1 MHIGRKIKVARVS
14 KGLTQQDLAEKI
26 NKTRPL
32 ISHIEQTGKIS
43 AYTLNKISAV
53 LNIDFNDVEQV
64 FTDNK
69 GHYTYKK
76 ENADALKVEN
86 ERLRKEIDILHE
98 LIESQKEVIKGLKEK
113 SKRKYK

>member
-53 LNIDFNDVEQV
+53 LNIDFNDVEQI
-64 FTDNK
+64 FADGK
-69 GHYTYKK
+69 GHHTSKK
-76 ENADALKVEN
+76 HDVEALKSEN
-86 ERLRKEIDILHE
+86 DRLRKEMEILRD
-98 LIESQKEVIKGLKEK
+98 LIESQKDVIKGLKEK
-113 SKRKYK
+113 RKYK